1 MGELVVVAPGA
12 LTTIQDRG
20 RPGFASMGVSESGA
34 FDRRA
39 YEAGRLLLGN
49 HPGAAALEVVLGGL
63 RLRATGPTRSVL
75 TGGQVAATV
84 GGREVRLGEPF
95 DIDQGEELA
104 LRHCSAGIRVYVSF
118 AGGID
123 VPPALGSRSTD
134 LLSGLGPAPL
144 RAGDLLPLGTG
155 SQGAEV
161 AEAPSLIEPTNDTV
175 TLEVLPGP
183 RTDDPDLAGE
193 WTVSPDSN
201 RVGVRLAGPAV
212 ALNRTGQLPSEAVVR
227 GAIQI
232 PPGGQP
238 VIFGPDHP
246 TTGGYPVVG
255 VLTDLSCDALAQLR
269 PGQRVRLRPRE
280 NRVRPTF
287 DGGGL

>member
-1 MGELVVVAPGA
+1 MTEGVSRAILDLLGRGKLTATGAPLSERYLTFQEYFGKPGTDPARWGSPVSALLGA
-12 LTTIQDRG
+12 L
-20 RPGFASMGVSESGA
+20 
-34 FDRRA
+34 
-39 YEAGRLLLGN
+39 
-49 HPGAAALEVVLGGL
+49 AAQMDYG
-63 RLRATGPTRSVL
+63 
-75 TGGQVAATV
+75 VAAI
-84 GGREVRLGEPF
+84 GGKDSMSG
-95 DIDQGEELA
+95 
-104 LRHCSAGIRVYVSF
+104 SF
-118 AGGID
+118 EKLD
-123 VPPALGSRSTD
+123 VPPTLGSRSTD
-134 LLSGLGPAPL
+134 LLSGLGPAPV
-144 RAGDLLPLGTG
+144 RAGDVLPLGTG
-155 SQGAEV
+155 SQAAEV
-161 AEAPSLIEPTNDTV
+161 PPLITPSNDTV

-183 RTDDPDLAGE
+183 RTDWLVDPDLAGE

-212 ALNRTGQLPSEAVVR
+212 ALNRTDQLSSEGVVR

-232 PPGGQP
+232 PPGGLP

>member
-1 MGELVVVAPGA
+1 MAEIVVVAPGA

-20 RPGFASMGVSESGA
+20 RPGYASMGVSESGA
-34 FDRRA
+34 FDRSA
-39 YEAGRLLLGN
+39 YEAGRLLLGSLT
-49 HPGAAALEVVLGGL
+49 GAAALEVVLGGL

-183 RTDDPDLAGE
+183 RTDWLVDPDLAGE

-212 ALNRTGQLPSEAVVR
+212 ALNRTDQLSSEGVVR

-232 PPGGQP
+232 PPGGLP

-255 VLTDLSCDALAQLR
+255 VLTDLSSDALAQLR
-269 PGQRVRLRPRE
+269 PGQRVRLRATR
-280 NRVRPTF
+280 
-287 DGGGL
+287 

>member
-1 MGELVVVAPGA
+1 MAELVVVAPGA

-20 RPGFASMGVSESGA
+20 RPGYASMGVSESGA
-34 FDRRA
+34 FDRSA
-39 YEAGRLLLGN
+39 YEAGRLLLGSLT
-49 HPGAAALEVVLGGL
+49 GAAALEVVLGGL

-95 DIDQGEELA
+95 DIDEGEELA

-175 TLEVLPGP
+175 TLDVLPGP
-183 RTDDPDLAGE
+183 RTDWLVDPDLAGE

-201 RVGVRLAGPAV
+201 RVGVRLAGPVV
-212 ALNRTGQLPSEAVVR
+212 ALNRSDQLPSEGVVR

-232 PPGGQP
+232 PPGGLP

-255 VLTDLSCDALAQLR
+255 VLTDLSSDALAQLR
-269 PGQRVRLRPRE
+269 PGQRVRLRATR
-280 NRVRPTF
+280 
-287 DGGGL
+287 